1 MYAWTPVGEIST
13 GNEIDWPMTVVAMV
27 RSRLLPATCGAK
39 PNRSK
44 DSRLSLDESPFSDPA
59 MRAA

>member
-1 MYAWTPVGEIST
+1 
-13 GNEIDWPMTVVAMV
+13 MTVVAIV

-44 DSRLSLDESPFSDPA
+44 DSKLSLEESPFSDPA
-59 MRAA
+59 IKAA